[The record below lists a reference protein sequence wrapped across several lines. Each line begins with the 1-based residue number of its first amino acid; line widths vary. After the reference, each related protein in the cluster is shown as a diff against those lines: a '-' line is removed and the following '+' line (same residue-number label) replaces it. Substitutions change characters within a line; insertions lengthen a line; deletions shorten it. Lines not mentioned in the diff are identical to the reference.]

1 MGLCDLFPITLLVC
15 FPAFFIKFSYSNS
28 DSYPSFE
35 DCSPSVC
42 NNSTI
47 RYPFQIRNHG
57 TCNGLAFVG
66 CHHDRRTSISD
77 IYIQGLCHEYQYIV
91 LGEIKQ
97 SSYST
102 RTIRIALHTHLD
114 DCSAIPACLTT
125 PDPNLSHFY
134 LSDKHRWG
142 TILVCRIEPPS
153 YTANFQ
159 QIQCLHCRN
168 KNASCFFLPSISISE
183 FDDDGCSKYSVVIP
197 ADKDYSTSDEK
208 NLLKFLQ
215 MGFEITWRIDYK
227 CQKCQTSGG
236 RCYTSH
242 FHRSSTSACICADGP
257 HGSNCLD
264 VIGVLSGIFAL
275 ATAII
280 IIIYVKIT
288 GKKRKQREEEVR
300 DIRAYMDP
308 LDSRTPSVENFLH
321 GGIPTRYSYRQIK
334 RYTVN
339 FVDRLGHGGFG
350 TVFKGELPNGCKIA
364 VKILDKSK
372 HSHQKHFMNEVVTIG
387 RIHHLHLVRLLGYC
401 FEGSKRALIYEY
413 MVNGSLERYI
423 HGDDQ
428 NVLDWKQLYSI
439 AMGTA
444 RGIAYL
450 HDGCRSRILH
460 CDIKPHNVL
469 LDASFS
475 PKVAD
480 FGLAKLTDREE
491 SHVFLTDARGT
502 PGYVAPEVW
511 SRNNGPVSDKS
522 DVYSYGMLVMEM
534 AGGRKN
540 FDMQVTRSSTFYYP
554 NWAFKQVEMGEFR
567 IMKEGNIADDENEN
581 IATKMTLLGLWCI
594 QYNPCQRPSMSR
606 VIQMLEGTIDIAIP
620 PRPFPF
626 ETSVQTIASTES
638 SSCK

>member
-47 RYPFQIRNHG
+47 RYPFEIRNHG

-66 CHHDRRTSISD
+66 CHHDRSTSISD
-77 IYIQGLCHEYQYIV
+77 IYIQGLCHEYHYIA
-91 LGEIKQ
+91 LGGIKQ

-125 PDPNLSHFY
+125 PDANLSHFY

-153 YTANFQ
+153 YTFNFQ

-264 VIGVLSGIFAL
+264 GKLLNKKIWCRKTLRYAVIGVLSGIFAL

-280 IIIYVKIT
+280 IIIYIKIT
-288 GKKRKQREEEVR
+288 GKQRKQREEKVR
-300 DIRAYMDP
+300 DIRAYIDP
-308 LDSRTPSVENFLH
+308 LDSRTPFVENFLH

-350 TVFKGELPNGCKIA
+350 TVFK
-364 VKILDKSK
+364 
-372 HSHQKHFMNEVVTIG
+372 
-387 RIHHLHLVRLLGYC
+387 
-401 FEGSKRALIYEY
+401 
-413 MVNGSLERYI
+413 
-423 HGDDQ
+423 
-428 NVLDWKQLYSI
+428 
-439 AMGTA
+439 
-444 RGIAYL
+444 
-450 HDGCRSRILH
+450 
-460 CDIKPHNVL
+460 
-469 LDASFS
+469 
-475 PKVAD
+475 
-480 FGLAKLTDREE
+480 DREE

-554 NWAFKQVEMGEFR
+554 NWAFKQVEMGEFG
-567 IMKEGNIADDENEN
+567 ILKKGNISDDENEN

-594 QYNPCQRPSMSR
+594 QYNPCQRPSMNR
-606 VIQMLEGTIDIAIP
+606 VIQMLEGTTDIAIP

-626 ETSVQTIASTES
+626 TIASTES
-638 SSCK
+638 SSS